1 VKPCPHV
8 HAMFHFKSVTSK
20 IIMKNI
26 ILLALT
32 FFGFVSVSS
41 AQIGF
46 VDSKY
51 ILNKM
56 PEYKDSLN
64 KLNYQSAIWQ
74 KEVDDKQAVLDKM
87 YVDFERDEPML
98 TDEFKKKRTD
108 QIFYYE
114 KDVRELQRARFG
126 FQGDLYKKRLE
137 LIKPLEDRIN
147 AAIQSTAIR
156 LKYATILDK
165 SEGITVLY
173 TKSDLDIT
181 NEVMKEMGMIQ

>member
-1 VKPCPHV
+1 
-8 HAMFHFKSVTSK
+8 
-20 IIMKNI
+20 MKNI
-26 ILLALT
+26 ISFDADL
-32 FFGFVSVSS
+32 FGFLTVSF

-64 KLNYQSAIWQ
+64 KLNYQSAVWQ

-108 QIFYYE
+108 QIFYQE
-114 KDVRELQRARFG
+114 KEVRELQRAHFG

-156 LKYATILDK
+156 LKYATVLDK

-173 TKSDLDIT
+173 AKSNLDIT
-181 NEVMKEMGMIQ
+181 NEVMKEMGLIQ

>member
-1 VKPCPHV
+1 
-8 HAMFHFKSVTSK
+8 
-20 IIMKNI
+20 MKNS
-26 ILLALT
+26 ILLTLVL
-32 FFGFVSVSS
+32 FGFVTVPF

-64 KLNYQSAIWQ
+64 KLNYQSAVWQ

-87 YVDFERDEPML
+87 YVDFERNEPML

-108 QIFYYE
+108 QIFYQE
-114 KDVRELQRARFG
+114 KEVRELQRAHFG

-156 LKYATILDK
+156 LKYATVLDK

-173 TKSDLDIT
+173 AKSNLDIT

>member
-1 VKPCPHV
+1 
-8 HAMFHFKSVTSK
+8 
-20 IIMKNI
+20 MKNI

>member
-1 VKPCPHV
+1 
-8 HAMFHFKSVTSK
+8 
-20 IIMKNI
+20 MKNI
-26 ILLALT
+26 IFLALV
-32 FFGFVSVSS
+32 FFGFISLSS

-74 KEVDDKQAVLDKM
+74 KEVDDKQAVLDRM

-114 KDVRELQRARFG
+114 KDVRELQRAHFG